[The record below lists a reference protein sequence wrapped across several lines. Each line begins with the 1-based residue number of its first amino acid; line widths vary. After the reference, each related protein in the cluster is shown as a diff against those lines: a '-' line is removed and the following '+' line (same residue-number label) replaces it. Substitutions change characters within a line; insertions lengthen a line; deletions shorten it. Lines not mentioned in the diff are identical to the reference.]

1 MEPRFSGYTIT
12 APFTSGAICN
22 LYKAVQESTGRV
34 VVIKAL
40 KDTVA
45 PSSSLAAQIGREAD
59 ALAALSHP
67 NVILLIDRL
76 VTPVPA
82 LVLEWIEATSLK
94 AFMAKRKVLRSD
106 VACSIAYEVASA
118 LEHVHARGFV
128 HRDVKPDNI
137 LLCRDGTIKLI
148 DFGIAR
154 RIKSPGDEGVVPMD
168 ERGELVQAESFGTP
182 AYMAP
187 EQVLGE
193 ASMTQSD
200 LYSLGVVL
208 YQLLA
213 GALPVDKRVG
223 GPRALGTRE
232 APVPLRQRAPELPRS
247 LEQIVMKLL
256 ERAPSDRYELAAEVR
271 RELLAFSV
279 GVSVDERSRSL
290 RRLLS
295 ESTGPALGRTASVPI
310 ADPRVARR
318 REITTLGGFLLLGSL
333 FSGVAALERPP
344 RADVQPRV
352 ADGLPLVPKQA
363 AALRVTAT
371 PWAEV
376 WIDGE
381 HVETTPFAH
390 PIPLSPGKHWVSLR
404 HPNATEERRDLL
416 VQPGEVIA
424 LDVTLD
430 VRAAMPKVVASSTG
444 EAGAP

>member
-1 MEPRFSGYTIT
+1 MEPRFHGYTIT

-22 LYKAVQESTGRV
+22 LYKAVQESTGRQ

-45 PSSSLAAQIGREAD
+45 PASSLATQIGREAD

-76 VTPVPA
+76 VMPVPA

-94 AFMAKRKVLRSD
+94 SFMAKRKVLRSD

-118 LEHVHARGFV
+118 LEHVHTRGFV

-137 LLCRDGTIKLI
+137 LLCKDGTIKLI

-154 RIKSPGDEGVVPMD
+154 RVKSPGDDGVVPMD
-168 ERGELVQAESFGTP
+168 ERGALVQAESFGTP

-193 ASMTQSD
+193 DSMTQSD

-208 YQLLA
+208 YQLLS
-213 GALPVDKRVG
+213 GALPIDKRAG
-223 GPRALGTRE
+223 GPRALGTHE
-232 APVPLRQRAPELPRS
+232 APVPLRQRAGELPRT

-256 ERAPSDRYELAAEVR
+256 ERAPSDRYALAAEVR
-271 RELLAFSV
+271 RDLLAFTV
-279 GVSVDERSRSL
+279 GVSVDERARSL

-295 ESTGPALGRTASVPI
+295 ESTGPALSRPATAPL
-310 ADPRVARR
+310 ADPSFARR
-318 REITTLGGFLLLGSL
+318 RELTTLGGFLLLGSL
-333 FSGVAALERPP
+333 FSGVAAFERPP
-344 RADVQPRV
+344 HTDLVPRV

-376 WIDGE
+376 WVDGE

-390 PIPLSPGKHWVSLR
+390 PIPLAPGKHWVALR
-404 HPNATEERRDLL
+404 HPNATEERRD
-416 VQPGEVIA
+416 VTMQPGEVMT

-430 VRAAMPKVVASSTG
+430 VRAAAPKIPGPSPSDGGT
-444 EAGAP
+444 P

>member
-1 MEPRFSGYTIT
+1 
-12 APFTSGAICN
+12 
-22 LYKAVQESTGRV
+22 
-34 VVIKAL
+34 
-40 KDTVA
+40 
-45 PSSSLAAQIGREAD
+45 
-59 ALAALSHP
+59 
-67 NVILLIDRL
+67 
-76 VTPVPA
+76 
-82 LVLEWIEATSLK
+82 
-94 AFMAKRKVLRSD
+94 
-106 VACSIAYEVASA
+106 
-118 LEHVHARGFV
+118 
-128 HRDVKPDNI
+128 
-137 LLCRDGTIKLI
+137 
-148 DFGIAR
+148 
-154 RIKSPGDEGVVPMD
+154 MD

>member
-1 MEPRFSGYTIT
+1 
-12 APFTSGAICN
+12 
-22 LYKAVQESTGRV
+22 
-34 VVIKAL
+34 
-40 KDTVA
+40 
-45 PSSSLAAQIGREAD
+45 
-59 ALAALSHP
+59 
-67 NVILLIDRL
+67 VILLIDRL